1 MNSLKWSLIGIGAT
15 CAGIGCYGAFEQSA
29 ATNGGYLMI
38 AAPVVALASAIVPY
52 FAEQA
57 WAAGH
62 RLKGVLLALVLIP
75 AAATVFY
82 AAAERVHLAKA
93 GAEAERAS
101 MRSAVTR
108 SEHGLEDAKAS
119 VAKAETDAKVWRSK
133 SARACDPACVAKWDA
148 AASAARSRLSTAT
161 EAVTLAGAKA
171 SEESP
176 LKAPVWL
183 LPLAL
188 DLTAFVTIW
197 FGLSLST
204 APASTPVL
212 VPQPLHVPVPAPVA
226 KKPAKRRKSIKRRQA
241 LGRGFA
247 VIHGG
252 KAD

>member
-29 ATNGGYLMI
+29 ASNGGYLMI

-62 RLKGVLLALVLIP
+62 KVKGVLLALVLIP

-108 SEHGLEDAKAS
+108 SESALDEAKAS
-119 VAKAETDAKVWRSK
+119 VAKAEMDAKVWRSK
-133 SARACDPACVAKWDA
+133 SARACDPICVAKWDA
-148 AASAARSRLSTAT
+148 AASAARSRMSTAA
-161 EAVTLAGAKA
+161 EAVTLVGAKA
-171 SEESP
+171 AEESP

-188 DLTAFVTIW
+188 DLVAFISIW
-197 FGLSLST
+197 TGLSLST
-204 APASTPVL
+204 PERAPA
-212 VPQPLHVPVPAPVA
+212 PQPNPVQHPVQDRAITA
-226 KKPAKRRKSIKRRQA
+226 KKSTKRRKPVKRRQA

-252 KAD
+252 KL